1 MSSKIRPAILI
12 LAIGAAAFSLGYVVF
27 PHTEGEAH
35 GHAGS
40 GTVKLDPGA
49 AAPAF
54 VVHDLDGNEVSSEEL
69 DGKIVV
75 VDFWA
80 TWCGP
85 CLTEIPHYNSLY
97 EDYADQ
103 GVEMIGITFQSG
115 SADQV
120 EDWLSRPVRVGS
132 QEFQIDYPIVMG
144 NSDVEA
150 SWGPIWGFPM
160 TFLLDSEWKIRK
172 KWIGAVPMKTDQL
185 RVLIDELLA
194 NQGQPA
200 N

>member
-1 MSSKIRPAILI
+1 MSSKLRPAILI
-12 LAIGAAAFSLGYVVF
+12 FAIGAAAFSLGYVVF
-27 PHTEGEAH
+27 PHAEGEAH
-35 GHAGS
+35 GHGNAGA
-40 GTVKLDPGA
+40 VKLDPGA
-49 AAPAF
+49 AAPGF
-54 VVHDLDGNEVSSEEL
+54 VVHDFAGNELSSEEL
-69 DGKIVV
+69 EGKIVV

-97 EDYADQ
+97 DDYAER

-115 SADQV
+115 SAEQV
-120 EDWLSRPVRVGS
+120 QDWVSRPVRVGS
-132 QEFQIDYPIVMG
+132 QEFKIDYPVVMG

-172 KWIGAVPMKTDQL
+172 KWIGAVPSKTDQL

-194 NQGQPA
+194 EQGQPA